1 MFPVFSREYM
11 STERRPSLGFIA
23 CLLLWI
29 GLLVFGLWPFDFL
42 PGNKVRWVGNGPG
55 IIFDHYGQ
63 VYSLD
68 RWSLQPSH
76 AQGPRK
82 FSFEFWLTPQAGY
95 ETFSAV
101 FCVCTSKGRT
111 DLMVAESGPDLVV
124 VGHFRKRDGTSALH
138 YLWYDGAAMTGE
150 RRFLTMTS
158 GPEGTVL
165 YLDGKP
171 LQPDR
176 YRDLL
181 PENYSGQFFIG
192 HSPSGEQ
199 GWRGIVLGLA
209 LYDRVL
215 SAQEVAIHYR
225 LWQES
230 DIDPLKNARALY
242 TFEEEPGNVI
252 RNRAAASS
260 PDLLIPQTFTRFRPE
275 WLDFPHPLKRSDI
288 RDAIVNIMGF
298 IPFGFCLFLYLRIT
312 RDFSPARALWCA
324 VLIGGLTSLAIEICQ
339 VFLPTRD
346 SSALD
351 LINNIIG
358 SLAGS
363 MLGRVASRRRHRL
376 FDTAVAGDQSE

>member
-1 MFPVFSREYM
+1 M
-11 STERRPSLGFIA
+11 STERWPSLGFIA

-29 GLLVFGLWPFDFL
+29 GLLVFGLWPFDFF
-42 PGNKVRWVGNGPG
+42 PRNKVHRVGTGPG
-55 IIFDHYGQ
+55 ILFDHYGQ
-63 VYSLD
+63 VYSLG
-68 RWSLQPSH
+68 RWSLQPSQ
-76 AQGPRK
+76 AEGPTK
-82 FSFEFWLTPQAGY
+82 FSFEFWLTPQTGY

-101 FCVCTSKGRT
+101 LCVCSRKGHT

-124 VGHFRKRDGTSALH
+124 VGHFRKPDGTSALH

-171 LQPDR
+171 LRPDR
-176 YRDLL
+176 YQDLL
-181 PENYSGQFFIG
+181 PENYSGQLLIG

-225 LWQES
+225 LWQRNHIER
-230 DIDPLKNARALY
+230 LGNTRALY
-242 TFEEEPGNVI
+242 RFEEEPGNVI
-252 RNRAAASS
+252 RNRAASS
-260 PDLLIPQTFTRFRPE
+260 APDLLIPQTFRRFRPE

-288 RDAIVNIMGF
+288 RDAIVNIIGF
-298 IPFGFCLFLYLRIT
+298 IPFGFCLFLYLLIT
-312 RDFSPARALWCA
+312 REFSPGRALWCA
-324 VLIGGLTSLAIEICQ
+324 VLIGGLTSLAIEISQ
-339 VFLPTRD
+339 VLLPTRD

-351 LINNIIG
+351 LINNVIG
-358 SLAGS
+358 TLAGS
-363 MLGRVASRRRHRL
+363 ALVIGIRARL
-376 FDTAVAGDQSE
+376 SGHYL

>member
-1 MFPVFSREYM
+1 M
-11 STERRPSLGFIA
+11 STERWPSLGFIA

-29 GLLVFGLWPFDFL
+29 GLLVFGLWPFDFF
-42 PGNKVRWVGNGPG
+42 PRNKVHRVGTGPG
-55 IIFDHYGQ
+55 ILFDHYGQ
-63 VYSLD
+63 VYSLG
-68 RWSLQPSH
+68 RWSLQPSQ
-76 AQGPRK
+76 AEGPTK
-82 FSFEFWLTPQAGY
+82 FSFEFWLTPQTGY

-101 FCVCTSKGRT
+101 LCVCSRKGHT

-124 VGHFRKRDGTSALH
+124 VGHFRKPDGTSALH

-171 LQPDR
+171 LRPDR
-176 YRDLL
+176 YQDLL
-181 PENYSGQFFIG
+181 PENYSGQLLIG

-225 LWQES
+225 LWQRNHIER
-230 DIDPLKNARALY
+230 LGNTRALY
-242 TFEEEPGNVI
+242 RFEEEPGNVI
-252 RNRAAASS
+252 RNRAASS
-260 PDLLIPQTFTRFRPE
+260 APDLLIPQTFRRFRPE

-298 IPFGFCLFLYLRIT
+298 IPFGFCFFLYLRIT

-324 VLIGGLTSLAIEICQ
+324 VLIGGVTSLAIEISQ
-339 VFLPTRD
+339 VFLPSRD

-358 SLAGS
+358 SIAGS
-363 MLGRVASRRRHRL
+363 ALAL
-376 FDTAVAGDQSE
+376 FALSQRIVGARSSK

>member
-11 STERRPSLGFIA
+11 STERRPSLGLIA

-29 GLLVFGLWPFDFL
+29 GLLVFGLWPFDFF
-42 PGNKVRWVGNGPG
+42 PTNKVHWVDNGPG

-63 VYSLD
+63 VYSLGP
-68 RWSLQPSH
+68 WSLQPSH
-76 AQGPRK
+76 AQGPTK

-101 FCVCTSKGRT
+101 LCVCSSKGHT
-111 DLMVAESGPDLVV
+111 DLIVAESGPDLVV
-124 VGHFRKRDGTSALH
+124 VGHFRKRDGTRALR
-138 YLWYDGAAMTGE
+138 YLWYDGAAVTGE

-176 YRDLL
+176 YQDLL
-181 PENYSGQFFIG
+181 PENYSGQLLIG

-215 SAQEVAIHYR
+215 SAQEVAMHYH
-225 LWQES
+225 LWQEN
-230 DIDPLKNARALY
+230 DMERLKNARALY
-242 TFEEEPGNVI
+242 TFEEEPGTVI
-252 RNRAAASS
+252 RNGAASS
-260 PDLLIPQTFTRFRPE
+260 APDLLIPQTFRRFRPE
-275 WLDFPHPLKRSDI
+275 WLGFPHPFKRSDI
-288 RDAIVNIMGF
+288 RDAMVNILGF
-298 IPFGFCLFLYLRIT
+298 MPFGFSLFLYLRIT
-312 RDFSPARALWCA
+312 REFSPTRALWCA
-324 VLIGGLTSLAIEICQ
+324 AFMGGLTSLAIEIGQ

-351 LINNIIG
+351 LINNVIG
-358 SLAGS
+358 ALAGS
-363 MLGRVASRRRHRL
+363 VLVIVIRRRLSRFL
-376 FDTAVAGDQSE
+376 EDM